1 MSDPTPTTNGAHTI
15 PASQQFLQVID
26 GDGHL
31 GCSDTDLSTL
41 VASTLPSPS
50 STHYSLVGIM
60 GAQSGGKS
68 TLLNLLFGTQFR
80 VMDSSTG
87 RGQTTKGV
95 WVDSGSPAI
104 RQRYNAQHTPP
115 PPSVIVMDLEGT
127 DSGERGEDRT
137 TFERQTSLFA
147 LALSNLLIL
156 NMWEHDIGRYTAS
169 NYGILKTIFEV
180 NLTLFSPDTHTHLL
194 FLIRDHIEDETPLA
208 QLQTKLRG
216 EVDRIWSEIQKPDKY
231 RSVAVG
237 ELFVF
242 HFAALP
248 HMKLQKAQFSAGV
261 DQLRDR
267 FLSPASDAY
276 FYKRDGGVAESEKA
290 SVPADAFGL
299 YVRQIWETIASNKEL
314 NLPSQKEMLATYRC
328 DEIIHQSEAQLQ
340 AAIAQRSEQYG
351 WMSGGH
357 PNFGQEVSQLVR
369 QAVAEYDQLTLYY
382 HPDIVGRK
390 RLTLLQHLE
399 EVVQPVWSAQMAHL
413 VHDAFSAFATSLS
426 DSLLS
431 SYSNDR
437 DIPADFPMYVSKAQQ
452 LAVDYFDAHTA
463 QLEVAELEGLQSK
476 AKRDELTR
484 QMEERMARER
494 TKVLSKVDG
503 ILEALVKQSTSAP
516 LTLILKKAEPSM
528 WDDILALHDSTQA
541 HLSTWLQSKQAAY
554 RLTPA
559 ELHGYEERGRQLLS
573 SLIRSIVE
581 QHSSLIVLHMR
592 KRFDRLFRY
601 DEDGFIR
608 KWRGSDD
615 VRARWKECITQAQT
629 LLELFSQFRLPLLLD
644 QRNASTSTDDSKQP
658 STSSTATPEELTLI
672 SDTKRAEIELDF
684 PSEVEG
690 ALREAETEQE
700 RIRESRRLPAWGLA
714 LIAFLGFDELMAIL
728 RNPLLMFMLVVTGG
742 GLYVLYSSG
751 MLGPA
756 QKVAMIGLRRVLG
769 MATEAGLNVGGV
781 AGWLGVDM
789 AGDRERRG
797 VAGEADA
804 VEMSST
810 SSSSSSSNGGAG
822 LSAGGRLSG
831 SASGSSVRQR
841 VHARQAKS
849 MTIANPAAVAA
860 EIARAGLINRK
871 GA

>member
-1 MSDPTPTTNGAHTI
+1 MAVLRCDV
-15 PASQQFLQVID
+15 LC
-26 GDGHL
+26 L
-31 GCSDTDLSTL
+31 
-41 VASTLPSPS
+41 
-50 STHYSLVGIM
+50 
-60 GAQSGGKS
+60 KS

-95 WVDSGSPAI
+95 WLDSGAPDI
-104 RQRYNAQHTPP
+104 RQRYAAKHDPP
-115 PPSVIVMDLEGT
+115 PPSIIVMDLEGT

-180 NLTLFSPDTHTHLL
+180 NLTLFSPSTHTHLL

-208 QLQTKLRG
+208 SLQTKLRG
-216 EVDRIWSEIQKPDKY
+216 EVDRIWSEIHKPDKY
-231 RSVAVG
+231 RSVAID
-237 ELFVF
+237 ELFIF

-248 HMKLQKAQFSAGV
+248 HMKLQKQLFQSGV

-267 FLSPASDAY
+267 FLSPTVDHY
-276 FYKRDGGVAESEKA
+276 FYKQDQQEGKEGRSGAAAGEGEKA
-290 SVPADAFGL
+290 SVPADGFGV
-299 YVRQIWETIASNKEL
+299 YVRQIWETIKSNKEL

-328 DEIIHQSEAQLQ
+328 DEIIHQAEAQLQ
-340 AAIAQRSEQYG
+340 AAITQQSELHG
-351 WMSGGH
+351 WTSSGH
-357 PNFGQEVSQLVR
+357 ADFGQAVSQLVK
-369 QAVAEYDQLTLYY
+369 AALSEYDKLTLYY

-399 EVVQPVWSAQMAHL
+399 EVVQPVWLAQINHL
-413 VHDAFSAFATSLS
+413 LHDAFSAFATSLS

-431 SYSNDR
+431 SYSNER
-437 DIPADFPMYVSKAQQ
+437 DIPSDFPLYVSKAQQ
-452 LAVDYFDAHTA
+452 LAMDYFDGHSA
-463 QLEVAELEGLQSK
+463 QVEVVELEGLTTKS
-476 AKRDELTR
+476 KRDELTR
-484 QMEERMARER
+484 QMEERVAKER
-494 TKVLSKVDG
+494 AKVLLKVDG
-503 ILEALVKQSTSAP
+503 ILDTLVKQSVSAS
-516 LTLILKKAEPSM
+516 LTLILKKAEPTM
-528 WDDILALHDSTQA
+528 WDDILSLYDSTQA
-541 HLSTWLQSKQAAY
+541 HLTTWLQSKQAAY

-559 ELHGYEERGRQLLS
+559 EMRGYEERGRQLLL

-581 QHSSLIVLHMR
+581 QHASLIVLHMR

-629 LLELFSQFRLPLLLD
+629 LLELFSQFRLPLLIA
-644 QRNASTSTDDSKQP
+644 QRDAGSSDDDTKQP
-658 STSSTATPEELTLI
+658 SATAAVNSDELSLI
-672 SDTKRAEIELDF
+672 SEVKRAEIELDF

-714 LIAFLGFDELMAIL
+714 LIAFLGFDELMAVL
-728 RNPLLMFMLVVTGG
+728 RNPLLLFVLVVVGG
-742 GLYVLYSSG
+742 GLWVLWSSG

-756 QKVAMIGLRRVLG
+756 QKVAMVGLRRVLS
-769 MATEAGLNVGGV
+769 MATEAGLDVGSV
-781 AGWLGVDM
+781 AGWLGVEM

-797 VAGEADA
+797 AAGEAGG
-804 VEMSST
+804 VEMSAPSI
-810 SSSSSSSNGGAG
+810 SNRGSNGSVGISG
-822 LSAGGRLSG
+822 GSALGGN
-831 SASGSSVRQR
+831 ASGSNIRHR

-849 MTIANPAAVAA
+849 MTIANPSAVAA
-860 EIARAGLINRK
+860 EIERANLRK
-871 GA
+871 AA